1 MGVTQSLV
9 PGSGLALNPSLPVWP
24 LSCTEP
30 RSAVAMVSQAKVCRM
45 TVSPQEEWG
54 PGRGPDD
61 PWSHS
66 ELGIQPEYWDKS
78 WNDPRLLTPSSFHL

>member
-9 PGSGLALNPSLPVWP
+9 PGSGLALNPSLLVWA

-30 RSAVAMVSQAKVCRM
+30 RSAIAMVSQAKAYRT

-54 PGRGPDD
+54 PGHRLDD
-61 PWSHS
+61 P
-66 ELGIQPEYWDKS
+66 
-78 WNDPRLLTPSSFHL
+78 